1 MNYIENER
9 YFRNDNFY
17 INFKYFY
24 AEKNYVKK
32 NNNNL
37 IIDLSKITKNKN
49 NIYILIVESYPN
61 FKDKNLSNDLK
72 KELIKDTNINIKHF
86 KRNFSE
92 KFTTIAAEEFVFC
105 NKFDENFILQK
116 LKNYIE
122 NKNCW
127 LKYAKKKKIY
137 IHSYKKDFFNRFER
151 YQSYFDQ
158 LFFYEDL
165 NLRKMKN
172 CPWNDIGSC
181 DYDII
186 DNLDKIID
194 LNHNNQILIFL
205 TLNNHLGQIY
215 KTYDKEMVNCK
226 NNFILNIN
234 PDFCILFNNQLKFN
248 NSVNN
253 FIKQMKKDE
262 ILILMGDTPPMFK
275 KNIRKYFNEETDI
288 FIFEK

>member
-1 MNYIENER
+1 
-9 YFRNDNFY
+9 
-17 INFKYFY
+17 
-24 AEKNYVKK
+24 
-32 NNNNL
+32 
-37 IIDLSKITKNKN
+37 
-49 NIYILIVESYPN
+49 
-61 FKDKNLSNDLK
+61 
-72 KELIKDTNINIKHF
+72 
-86 KRNFSE
+86 
-92 KFTTIAAEEFVFC
+92 
-105 NKFDENFILQK
+105 
-116 LKNYIE
+116 
-122 NKNCW
+122 
-127 LKYAKKKKIY
+127 
-137 IHSYKKDFFNRFER
+137 
-151 YQSYFDQ
+151 
-158 LFFYEDL
+158 
-165 NLRKMKN
+165 MKN